1 MGRKEK
7 AEELF
12 TQGYNCAQAVFLAYA
27 DRMDMDEKTA
37 AKLASSFGGG
47 MGCLREVCGAVS
59 GMFMVTGMLYGY
71 DDPKAPEEKKEHYR
85 SLRQNSKNRTDRSS
99 VGSCLDWTAVRT
111 ARHRSLEQ
119 RSTIKNAHVRS

>member
-71 DDPKAPEEKKEHYR
+71 DDPKAPEEKKEHY
-85 SLRQNSKNRTDRSS
+85 DGSS
-99 VGSCLDWTAVRT
+99 RVDARRATAGVGKSEGCS
-111 ARHRSLEQ
+111 H
-119 RSTIKNAHVRS
+119 